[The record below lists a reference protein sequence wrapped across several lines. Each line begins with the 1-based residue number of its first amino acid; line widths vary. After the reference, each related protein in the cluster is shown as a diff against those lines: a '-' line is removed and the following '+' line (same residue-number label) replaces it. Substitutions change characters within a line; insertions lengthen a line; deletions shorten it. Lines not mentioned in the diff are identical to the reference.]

1 MNMDNS
7 FIIKLF
13 LNSKDVTEQYSVINA
28 KIYRA
33 CNKIDKATISISA
46 DIIDNSQFEIP
57 DNKIF
62 NPGTELKFQAGPT
75 DKVNTLFEGCV
86 TTHQLKINSEQQTL
100 FILEC
105 RGFAYPAT
113 FGRKNNVYENSKDDT
128 VIKKI
133 LGQYGLS
140 AKVDSTG
147 IEIPQLVQYYCTDW
161 DFVLTRAQNNGLV
174 VITDGKQV
182 KVCKPNVSAS
192 PVLTITYGDN
202 LIAFDGSISASEQY
216 TDTKACAWDV
226 SRQQI
231 IKATASKP
239 PLNAQGDI
247 AAKDLSGLAN
257 EVMLYQTNAPIGD
270 ASLHAWADAQALW
283 SGLARFQGSITI
295 YGNASIIPG
304 CIIKLEGL
312 SKHYSGNAFVQS
324 VEHTL
329 QGGEWKTQVY
339 MGFNPVVI
347 TEEPDVVAP
356 AASGFLPGI
365 RGLQIGIV
373 KKIGDNKD
381 FENFILV
388 DIPLLQCE
396 KTEIWARPV
405 SPYAS
410 NGVGMLFLPEVDD
423 EVVLQFINEDPCH
436 PVIVGSLYSRKRKTP
451 VSLDPKNNLKTI
463 VTKNQ
468 LKITL
473 DDDKKIITIGTPGE
487 NTLILDDDKKQ
498 ILLSDANKNK
508 VCMDKNGIMVESG
521 KDLIFKARGNVK
533 TEGMGIE
540 SKSKQDSKINGLNI
554 EVSAQ
559 MGVKVKGSATA
570 EISASGQTVVKGGVV
585 MIN

>member
-1 MNMDNS
+1 M
-7 FIIKLF
+7 
-13 LNSKDVTEQYSVINA
+13 
-28 KIYRA
+28 
-33 CNKIDKATISISA
+33 
-46 DIIDNSQFEIP
+46 
-57 DNKIF
+57 
-62 NPGTELKFQAGPT
+62 
-75 DKVNTLFEGCV
+75 
-86 TTHQLKINSEQQTL
+86 
-100 FILEC
+100 
-105 RGFAYPAT
+105 
-113 FGRKNNVYENSKDDT
+113 
-128 VIKKI
+128 
-133 LGQYGLS
+133 
-140 AKVDSTG
+140 
-147 IEIPQLVQYYCTDW
+147 
-161 DFVLTRAQNNGLV
+161 
-174 VITDGKQV
+174 
-182 KVCKPNVSAS
+182 
-192 PVLTITYGDN
+192 
-202 LIAFDGSISASEQY
+202 
-216 TDTKACAWDV
+216 

-247 AAKDLSGLAN
+247 TAKDLSGLAN

-436 PVIVGSLYSRKRKTP
+436 PVIIGSLYSRKRKTP

-540 SKSKQDSKINGLNI
+540 SKSKQDTKINGLNI

>member
-1 MNMDNS
+1 M
-7 FIIKLF
+7 
-13 LNSKDVTEQYSVINA
+13 
-28 KIYRA
+28 
-33 CNKIDKATISISA
+33 
-46 DIIDNSQFEIP
+46 
-57 DNKIF
+57 
-62 NPGTELKFQAGPT
+62 
-75 DKVNTLFEGCV
+75 
-86 TTHQLKINSEQQTL
+86 
-100 FILEC
+100 
-105 RGFAYPAT
+105 
-113 FGRKNNVYENSKDDT
+113 
-128 VIKKI
+128 
-133 LGQYGLS
+133 
-140 AKVDSTG
+140 
-147 IEIPQLVQYYCTDW
+147 
-161 DFVLTRAQNNGLV
+161 
-174 VITDGKQV
+174 
-182 KVCKPNVSAS
+182 
-192 PVLTITYGDN
+192 
-202 LIAFDGSISASEQY
+202 
-216 TDTKACAWDV
+216 

-423 EVVLQFINEDPCH
+423 EVVLQFINEDPEVCT
-436 PVIVGSLYSRKRKTP
+436 VANEKRRF
-451 VSLDPKNNLKTI
+451 L
-463 VTKNQ
+463 
-468 LKITL
+468 
-473 DDDKKIITIGTPGE
+473 
-487 NTLILDDDKKQ
+487 
-498 ILLSDANKNK
+498 
-508 VCMDKNGIMVESG
+508 
-521 KDLIFKARGNVK
+521 
-533 TEGMGIE
+533 
-540 SKSKQDSKINGLNI
+540 
-554 EVSAQ
+554 
-559 MGVKVKGSATA
+559 
-570 EISASGQTVVKGGVV
+570 
-585 MIN
+585 

>member
-1 MNMDNS
+1 MDNS

-13 LNSKDVTEQYSVINA
+13 LNGKDVTEQYSVINA

-75 DKVNTLFEGCV
+75 DKVSTLFEGCV

-100 FILEC
+100 FVLEC

-113 FGRKNNVYENSKDDT
+113 FGRKNNVYENSKDDA

-239 PLNAQGDI
+239 SLNAQGDI

-436 PVIVGSLYSRKRKTP
+436 PVIIGSLYSRKRKTP

-540 SKSKQDSKINGLNI
+540 SKSKQDTKINGLNI

-570 EISASGQTVVKGGVV
+570 EISASSQTVVKGGVV

>member
-1 MNMDNS
+1 MDNS

-13 LNSKDVTEQYSVINA
+13 LNGKDVTEQYSVINA

-75 DKVNTLFEGCV
+75 DKVSTLFEGCV

-100 FILEC
+100 FVLEC

-113 FGRKNNVYENSKDDT
+113 FGRKNNVYENSKDDA

-216 TDTKACAWDV
+216 TDTNACAWDV

-239 PLNAQGDI
+239 SLN
-247 AAKDLSGLAN
+247 
-257 EVMLYQTNAPIGD
+257 
-270 ASLHAWADAQALW
+270 
-283 SGLARFQGSITI
+283 ARFQGSITI

-436 PVIVGSLYSRKRKTP
+436 PVIIGSLYSRKRKTP

-540 SKSKQDSKINGLNI
+540 SKSKQDTKINGLNI

>member
-100 FILEC
+100 FVLEC

-239 PLNAQGDI
+239 SLNAQG
-247 AAKDLSGLAN
+247 
-257 EVMLYQTNAPIGD
+257 P
-270 ASLHAWADAQALW
+270 
-283 SGLARFQGSITI
+283 SILVVCFGWQNGQI
-295 YGNASIIPG
+295 IIP
-304 CIIKLEGL
+304 
-312 SKHYSGNAFVQS
+312 Y
-324 VEHTL
+324 
-329 QGGEWKTQVY
+329 QG
-339 MGFNPVVI
+339 FCR
-347 TEEPDVVAP
+347 
-356 AASGFLPGI
+356 F
-365 RGLQIGIV
+365 
-373 KKIGDNKD
+373 
-381 FENFILV
+381 
-388 DIPLLQCE
+388 
-396 KTEIWARPV
+396 
-405 SPYAS
+405 PY
-410 NGVGMLFLPEVDD
+410 LRL
-423 EVVLQFINEDPCH
+423 
-436 PVIVGSLYSRKRKTP
+436 
-451 VSLDPKNNLKTI
+451 
-463 VTKNQ
+463 
-468 LKITL
+468 
-473 DDDKKIITIGTPGE
+473 
-487 NTLILDDDKKQ
+487 
-498 ILLSDANKNK
+498 
-508 VCMDKNGIMVESG
+508 
-521 KDLIFKARGNVK
+521 
-533 TEGMGIE
+533 
-540 SKSKQDSKINGLNI
+540 
-554 EVSAQ
+554 
-559 MGVKVKGSATA
+559 
-570 EISASGQTVVKGGVV
+570 
-585 MIN
+585 

>member
-1 MNMDNS
+1 MDNT
-7 FIIKLF
+7 FIIKLL
-13 LNSKDVTEQYSVINA
+13 LNGKDVTDLYSVIDM
-28 KIYRA
+28 KTHRA

-46 DIIDNSQFEIP
+46 DIIDNSQFEIS

-62 NPGTELKFQAGPT
+62 MPGTVLKFQAGPT
-75 DKVNTLFEGCV
+75 DKVDTLFEGYV
-86 TTHQLKINSEQQTL
+86 TAHQLKINNEQQIL
-100 FILEC
+100 FVLEC
-105 RGFAYPAT
+105 RGFAYPTT
-113 FGRKNNVYENSKDDT
+113 FGRKNNVYEKIKDDA

-140 AKVDSTG
+140 VKVDSTD
-147 IEIPQLVQYYCTDW
+147 IEFPQLVQYYCTDW
-161 DFVLTRAQNNGLV
+161 DFILTRAQNNGLI

-192 PVLTITYGDN
+192 PVSTITYGDN

-216 TDTKACAWDV
+216 TDTKACTWDV
-226 SRQQI
+226 GRQQV

-239 PLNAQGDI
+239 SLNAQGDI
-247 AAKDLSGLAN
+247 TTKDLSDLAN

-270 ASLHAWADAQALW
+270 ASLRAWANAQALW

-312 SKHYSGNAFVQS
+312 SKHYSGNAFVQA
-324 VEHTL
+324 VEHTI
-329 QGGEWKTQVY
+329 QGGEWKTQIY
-339 MGFNPVVI
+339 MGFSPAII

-365 RGLQIGIV
+365 RGLQTGIV
-373 KKIGDNKD
+373 KKIGDDKD

-388 DIPLLQCE
+388 DIPLLQCD
-396 KTEIWARPV
+396 KTEVWARPI

-410 NGVGMLFLPEVDD
+410 NGIGMLFLPEVDD

-436 PVIVGSLYSRKRKTP
+436 PVIIGSLYSRKRKTP
-451 VSLDPKNNLKTI
+451 VSLDPKNSLKTI
-463 VTKNQ
+463 VTKSQ

-473 DDDKKIITIGTPGE
+473 DDDKKIITIETPGK
-487 NTLILDDDKKQ
+487 NTVVLDDDKKQ
-498 ILLSDANKNK
+498 ILLSDGNNNKI
-508 VCMDKNGIMVESG
+508 CMDKNGVMIESS
-521 KDLIFKARGNVK
+521 KDLIFKAKGNVK
-533 TEGMGIE
+533 TEGIGIE
-540 SKSKQDSKINGLNI
+540 SKSKQDTKINGLNI

-559 MGVKVKGSATA
+559 MGAKVKGSATA
-570 EISASGQTVVKGGVV
+570 EISASGQTVVKGGIV